1 MDPHRESQTAPFYA
15 VPARRLVSLEH
26 PAVIRNL
33 DKAID
38 TLKGNAG
45 IRKILNPTKADTPAS
60 LVLRPEDAMARPIQS
75 TSSASNNIL
84 LKVTVPKRTG
94 RKRKKGSD
102 EPFADAEPNGAADE
116 NELPRRRSARDLLR
130 SLRDNVSSYD
140 VQPVGRIERT
150 HVFRGMPD
158 FVYSTTASSFTNRF
172 REQILPYDLDKL
184 KQFDIDMGKGALR
197 DVDIIPPPSFSSG
210 DVPFPYIYRQNP
222 TVKISVGQSGE
233 LTTVNT
239 QQPAKI
245 ATHLVSYD
253 AEAVPTTPHEGC
265 PPLNTLDSTLRNT
278 IDALR
283 ELFNQRPAW
292 TRRALRNFLTTD
304 EQRTTLRHAI
314 PYVGYIFR
322 SGPWRDA
329 IIKFGVDP
337 RSSPQYRDYQTFM
350 FRILPRDSDGA
361 RDGGGGR
368 RHTLPRTEAGVN
380 AALSGTHIFTG
391 EPPLPR
397 DGRIWMARDIQDPQ
411 LAAVLYPPT
420 PSDTFLRST
429 CETIGDGWFGN
440 GTIAKVKTIMR
451 AKIQALIDGQ
461 KPVDADFRRVLA
473 FPDHARSEADMVH
486 FTLDS
491 DVPSREMM
499 LATEIR
505 AGKAIATGRGTR
517 SRKKDEDE
525 VGEEEIVQS
534 ESEGEEEE
542 IERAEM
548 LEAQVA
554 AAVANR
560 DAMDEDADGRM
571 DDDEDS
577 GAE

>member
-1 MDPHRESQTAPFYA
+1 M
-15 VPARRLVSLEH
+15 
-26 PAVIRNL
+26 
-33 DKAID
+33 
-38 TLKGNAG
+38 
-45 IRKILNPTKADTPAS
+45 
-60 LVLRPEDAMARPIQS
+60 
-75 TSSASNNIL
+75 
-84 LKVTVPKRTG
+84 
-94 RKRKKGSD
+94 
-102 EPFADAEPNGAADE
+102 
-116 NELPRRRSARDLLR
+116 
-130 SLRDNVSSYD
+130 
-140 VQPVGRIERT
+140 
-150 HVFRGMPD
+150 
-158 FVYSTTASSFTNRF
+158 
-172 REQILPYDLDKL
+172 

-210 DVPFPYIYRQNP
+210 DVPFPYMYVFLSVSPPSITKFHQSYRQNP
-222 TVKISVGQSGE
+222 TVKISVDQSGE

-253 AEAVPTTPHEGC
+253 ADAVPTSPHEGC

-420 PSDTFLRST
+420 PPDTFLRST

-451 AKIQALIDGQ
+451 AKIQALIDGH
-461 KPVDADFRRVLA
+461 KPADAEFRRVLA

-505 AGKAIATGRGTR
+505 SALKSAPAWRSMAPPTTVSVEKGKGKAVAKGRNTR
-517 SRKKDEDE
+517 SRRKDVDE
-525 VGEEEIVQS
+525 VDEEEIVASES

-542 IERAEM
+542 IERAEL

-560 DAMDEDADGRM
+560 DAMDEEEDAKM
-571 DDDEDS
+571 DDGEDS